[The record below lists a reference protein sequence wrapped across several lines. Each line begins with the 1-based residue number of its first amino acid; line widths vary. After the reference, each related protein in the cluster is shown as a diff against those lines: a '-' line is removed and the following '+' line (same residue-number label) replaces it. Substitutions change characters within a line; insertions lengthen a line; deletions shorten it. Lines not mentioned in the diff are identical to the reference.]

1 LENVKK
7 MQRKRLTEMNLPPP
21 PPLAKGRSQKKLIA
35 IVAIVIIVA
44 AAIAGAYYLI
54 NNSSSA
60 NPSPSPSSSQTPGQS
75 SSPGT
80 STNPLSS
87 PGISTNPSF
96 SPGTSTNPSS
106 SSSASPT
113 ATPSSTASGQFAGY
127 RAGAWAN
134 YTSKSYDANG
144 VVTGQS
150 ALSYAVSEET
160 RNGVACWVLVSESEM
175 SQEDVMKITYWV
187 SKSNPDSIHIR
198 SQMFSDGVIVSD
210 TESDLDASDFD
221 LGLPTTVDSSIV
233 VGQET
238 VTVPAGTFN
247 CEKYTATMTFYGITS
262 VSSRWVSSSVPILGL
277 VKDQST
283 EEGVLKSTTELIAY
297 GG

>member
-1 LENVKK
+1 MIK
-7 MQRKRLTEMNLPPP
+7 MQIKRLAEINLPP

-35 IVAIVIIVA
+35 IIAIVIIVV

-54 NNSSSA
+54 NNSSSTT
-60 NPSPSPSSSQTPGQS
+60 PSPSPSSSQTPGQ
-75 SSPGT
+75 T
-80 STNPLSS
+80 SS
-87 PGISTNPSF
+87 PGISTNPSS
-96 SPGTSTNPSS
+96 SPGISTNPSS
-106 SSSASPT
+106 SASASPT

-144 VVTGQS
+144 VVTDQN
-150 ALSYAVSEET
+150 ALSYAVSEGI
-160 RNGVACWVLVSESEM
+160 RNGVACWILVSESQM
-175 SQEDVMKITYWV
+175 GQEDSMKITYWV

-198 SQMFSDGVIVSD
+198 SQMFSDGVIVTD

-221 LGLPTTVDSSIV
+221 LGLPTTIEPSIV